1 MSLVGIPRFTLY
13 LLLFLFSSNLM
24 VETKSLHT
32 NKKEPSSL
40 AQPQSDLNHW
50 KEKSAVIIYHL
61 PGLLIKNVGGK
72 FTVRV
77 SKPTESKTMR
87 NKYGTDKTTK
97 VKTMKDQ
104 NNEKKYGTHRTR
116 KGKTMR
122 HKKRKNIY
130 GSKRFREGMT
140 MRHKKRK
147 KGYGSNRSR
156 EGKITRDE
164 RKKTKC
170 GLNRTAEAKIMKNT
184 KQENKYG
191 IRIMKLKAK

>member
-1 MSLVGIPRFTLY
+1 MSLVGIPRLILY
-13 LLLFLFSSNLM
+13 LLFISFSSNLAI
-24 VETKSLHT
+24 ETKSLQT

-40 AQPQSDLNHW
+40 PRPQSDLNDW

-61 PGLLIKNVGGK
+61 PGLLINNVGGK
-72 FTVRV
+72 FTVKV

-87 NKYGTDKTTK
+87 DKYGTDRTTE

-116 KGKTMR
+116 KGKSMR
-122 HKKRKNIY
+122 HEKKENKY
-130 GSKRFREGMT
+130 GSKRIREVMT
-140 MRHKKRK
+140 R
-147 KGYGSNRSR
+147 
-156 EGKITRDE
+156 ITRDE

-184 KQENKYG
+184 KQEKNHEAKSKIKYQ
-191 IRIMKLKAK
+191 LV